1 MEQMKGFRP
10 WNISTDAVD
19 IWMELL
25 GEDEQVR
32 EVERRH
38 ESHHEPRSRADNNEV
53 VFDHVIDDV
62 RIRLACFVSAQSSNG
77 GPQLPE
83 KLETGNLDQ
92 DEGISPDNWLSAT
105 LSDLNRRSSSKSL
118 GI

>member
-1 MEQMKGFRP
+1 VEQMKGCRP
-10 WNISTDAVD
+10 CNISTDAVD

-32 EVERRH
+32 EVERHH

-62 RIRLACFVSAQSSNG
+62 RYQTRLLCIRTIIQRWTAEPLITREARNREL
-77 GPQLPE
+77 GPRRRNKPRQLVVCDIE
-83 KLETGNLDQ
+83 
-92 DEGISPDNWLSAT
+92 
-105 LSDLNRRSSSKSL
+105 RS
-118 GI
+118 

>member
-38 ESHHEPRSRADNNEV
+38 ESHHEPSSRANNNEV
-53 VFDHVIDDV
+53 VFDHVVDDV
-62 RIRLACFVSAQSSNG
+62 PYQTRFVCIGTITQRWTAE
-77 GPQLPE
+77 PLVTRE
-83 KLETGNLDQ
+83 
-92 DEGISPDNWLSAT
+92 A
-105 LSDLNRRSSSKSL
+105 
-118 GI
+118 